1 MKIYFAGSI
10 RGGRDDAE
18 VYRQLIEYL
27 QRYAEV
33 LTEHIGEDSLSD
45 QGESD
50 RDVYTIHDR
59 DMDWLLS
66 ADMIV
71 AEVSNPSLGVGYEIG
86 RAVEHDIPT
95 VCLYRS
101 NADKKLSPMIAGADE
116 VRIIYY
122 DEIINVFDEL
132 QTALTNR

>member
-33 LTEHIGEDSLSD
+33 LTEHIGEDTLSD

-50 RDVYTIHDR
+50 KDVCTIHDR

-86 RAVEHDIPT
+86 RAVEHDIPV
-95 VCLYRS
+95 VCLYQS
-101 NADKKLSPMIAGADE
+101 YADKKLSPMIAGADK

-122 DEIINVFDEL
+122 DEIINAFGEL
-132 QTALTNR
+132 QTALTN